1 MKWKPVATATQQAL
15 WTARHDNASKSRDPI
30 TITGRATDS
39 GGLEE
44 GVLSTKVMDTNF
56 GHHLLDGGQKLQ
68 KL

>member
-1 MKWKPVATATQQAL
+1 METRSYGNTASTLDCKAC
-15 WTARHDNASKSRDPI
+15 NASKSRDPI

-56 GHHLLDGGQKLQ
+56 GHHLSDGGLKLQ